1 MEVVLE
7 RRFGSEPGVGRELS
21 PHPVGTMGWDAQGSG
36 GGGALPLPCRGGA
49 DALRALERGGPRQQA
64 DLAGKARVSRAT
76 QGLPLSLS
84 HSMACG
90 SRFTVPNRC
99 STAATRR
106 LRMSSPEIPAVVP
119 R

>member
-1 MEVVLE
+1 M
-7 RRFGSEPGVGRELS
+7 GRELS
-21 PHPVGTMGWDAQGSG
+21 PQPVGATGWDAQGGG
-36 GGGALPLPCRGGA
+36 GGGALPSPAVVGLMLCE
-49 DALRALERGGPRQQA
+49 LSTLERGGPRQEA

-106 LRMSSPEIPAVVP
+106 LRTSSPEIPAVVP